1 VLGVFFE
8 KKIDVTKPGK
18 LEWQFKTELNDIGFA
33 VFRVE
38 NGVKKEV
45 IKWAR
50 LFSNS
55 GALDVEPGKYLIL
68 WDNKYSWTKKKTVHY
83 YIAPF

>member
-1 VLGVFFE
+1 VLDVFFE
-8 KKIDVTKPGK
+8 KTIEVTKPGK
-18 LEWQFKTELNDIGFA
+18 LEWEFKSQQYDIGFA
-33 VFRVE
+33 IFRIE

-55 GALDVEPGKYLIL
+55 GALDVSL
-68 WDNKYSWTKKKTVHY
+68 
-83 YIAPF
+83 